1 MGYLEIHDQAGTR
14 WLPAGQFLTIG
25 RSLQNHVVLH
35 GQTVSRNHARI
46 VFRGNYAL
54 LEDLGS
60 TYGTMVNG
68 LCVRGWKTLEP
79 EDRIQLGDA
88 LVIYH
93 EGPNVSQYDRMT
105 PPMGTLRPAP
115 LAELPR
121 NMVRCPNCGTA
132 NLKTNSICYH
142 CGYALV
148 MHNVGPSYRPTPLA
162 PQTQSRTPA
171 AMKPLRRR
179 TTDRL
184 GRIMLI
190 LLLILV
196 LCLLSLLL
204 VLLLADG
211 PLVSWLS
218 RLLAP

>member
-25 RSLQNHVVLH
+25 RSLQNHVVLQ

-46 VFRGNYAL
+46 VFQGNHVL

-68 LCVRGWKTLEP
+68 LYVRGWKALQP
-79 EDRIQLGDA
+79 EDRIQMGDA

-93 EGPNVSQYDRMT
+93 AGPEVSQYDRMT
-105 PPMGTLRPAP
+105 PPIGILRPIP
-115 LAELPR
+115 SAELPR

-132 NLKTNSICYH
+132 NLKTNSVCYN

-148 MHNVGPSYRPTPLA
+148 VHHVRPSYRPTPLV
-162 PQTQSRTPA
+162 PQTRSRTPV
-171 AMKPLRRR
+171 AMKPSRRR

-184 GRIMLI
+184 GTIMLI

-196 LCLLSLLL
+196 LCLLSLVL
-204 VLLLADG
+204 VLLLAGG

-218 RLLAP
+218 RILVP

>member
-1 MGYLEIHDQAGTR
+1 MGYLEIHDLAGTR

-25 RSLQNHVVLH
+25 RSLQNHVVLK

-46 VFRGNYAL
+46 IFQGNHVL

-68 LCVRGWKTLEP
+68 LYVRGRKVLQP
-79 EDRIQLGDA
+79 EDRIQMGDA

-93 EGPNVSQYDRMT
+93 AGPEVPQYDRAT
-105 PPMGTLRPAP
+105 PPIGTLRAMP

-121 NMVRCPNCGTA
+121 NMIRCPNCGTA
-132 NLKTNSICYH
+132 NLKTNSVCYN

-148 MHNVGPSYRPTPLA
+148 PHNVGPSYRPTPLVS
-162 PQTQSRTPA
+162 QTRSRTPV
-171 AMKPLRRR
+171 AMKLSRRR

-184 GRIMLI
+184 GTITLI
-190 LLLILV
+190 LLLVLV
-196 LCLLSLLL
+196 LCLLSLVLA
-204 VLLLADG
+204 LLLAGG
-211 PLVSWLS
+211 PLASWLS
-218 RLLAP
+218 HIQVP